1 MNQDP
6 PTPWTLALDIG
17 ATKIA
22 YGLVPDTNPPEVCH
36 TGTVPTQ
43 PAGGDPVQQVKLA
56 IRQALSDSGL
66 TPTRVGVG
74 APGIIEAPGGLVS
87 YNGATIPG
95 WTGTKLAELISRQLS
110 VPVACHNDVRI
121 WAYGEH
127 QLGAG
132 QHFSTGRVLYV
143 SLGTGVGG
151 AVISDGTLLAG
162 PTGSAGEISE
172 LLCADFRGLADRVE
186 NIASG
191 TSLARYYNTLR
202 SNPEI
207 RRIPWRAAATGEPEL
222 PEIIRRFRAGD
233 QLAGEIIEGNL
244 RGLGRCLGALVSAFD
259 LSAIIIGGGVADLG
273 ELVLDPIRKGIREA
287 TLLPNRE
294 VAVLPSAL
302 RTHAPLVGAAAY
314 AREWA
319 VPVPNTRYRT

>member
-6 PTPWTLALDIG
+6 ATPWTLALDIG

-22 YGLVPDTNPPEVCH
+22 YGLIPDTHPLQAHH

-43 PAGGDPVQQVKLA
+43 PPGGDPLTQVEVA
-56 IRQALSDSGL
+56 VRQALETSGII
-66 TPTRVGVG
+66 PTRVGVG
-74 APGIIEAPGGLVS
+74 APGIIETPGGLVR
-87 YNGATIPG
+87 YNGDTIPG
-95 WTGTKLAELISRQLS
+95 WAGTDLGEVISRQLK

-121 WAYGEH
+121 WAYGE
-127 QLGAG
+127 QLLGAG
-132 QHFSTGRVLYV
+132 REFPTGRVLYV

-151 AVISDGTLLAG
+151 ALISDGQLVAG
-162 PTGSAGEISE
+162 PAGSGGEISE
-172 LLCADFRGLADRVE
+172 LVCADFRGRADRVE

-202 SNPEI
+202 ADP
-207 RRIPWRAAATGEPEL
+207 RVGRIPWRAPVSGEPEL
-222 PEIIRRFRAGD
+222 PEIIHRLEEGD

-244 RGLGRCLGALVSAFD
+244 AGLGRCLGALTSAFD

-273 ELVLDPIRKGIREA
+273 ALVRDPIRRGIREA
-287 TLLPNRE
+287 ALLPNRE
-294 VAVLPSAL
+294 IPVLASAINK
-302 RTHAPLVGAAAY
+302 HAPLVGAAAY

-319 VPVPNTRYRT
+319 VQE

>member
-1 MNQDP
+1 MNQDL
-6 PTPWTLALDIG
+6 PTAWTLALDIG

-22 YGLVPDTNPPEVCH
+22 YGMVPDTHPRQVHH

-43 PAGGDPVQQVKLA
+43 PAGGDPAQQVELA
-56 IRQALSDSGL
+56 IRQALADSGIS
-66 TPTRVGVG
+66 PARVGVG
-74 APGIIEAPGGLVS
+74 APGIIETPGGLVR

-95 WTGTKLAELISRQLS
+95 WTGTRLGELVSRQLQ

-127 QLGAG
+127 RLGAG
-132 QHFSTGRVLYV
+132 QVCPAARVLYV

-151 AVISDGTLLAG
+151 AVISEGQLLAG

-172 LLCADFRGLADRVE
+172 LLCEDFRGLADRVE

-202 SNPEI
+202 RNPEI
-207 RRIPWRAAATGEPEL
+207 RRIPWRAAVADEPEL
-222 PEIIRRFRAGD
+222 PEIIRRLRAGD

-259 LSAIIIGGGVADLG
+259 LSAIIIGGGVAELG
-273 ELVLDPIRKGIREA
+273 ELVLAPIRAGVREA
-287 TLLPNRE
+287 ALLPNRE
-294 VAVLPSAL
+294 VGVSTSSL

-314 AREWA
+314 AREQA
-319 VPVPNTRYRT
+319 VAGTPPEPHS